1 MYLSIRI
8 SFITLDINSVITLHR
23 GSTYQGNSNF
33 LQSLKHT
40 GCHAILVNILCWLK
54 TQGQMSIFTLCLWR
68 TVNLKSFCYKTFS
81 SSAVSSKLSQ
91 EIENVIQLFKFC
103 FYIILNVCYTSLAN
117 ISVINSCSKQQH
129 PFSKVAWKSVF
140 RKCSPHFLLKQVL
153 CIDIY
158 GSNWPFFFF
167 SPLKS
172 SYSLVLPARQNDEP
186 CRLAKT
192 ASSWFTSYIV
202 WCPNKLS

>member
-68 TVNLKSFCYKTFS
+68 TVNLKSFWYKTFS
-81 SSAVSSKLSQ
+81 SSSKVSSKLSP

-103 FYIILNVCYTSLAN
+103 FYIMFNVCYTSLVN
-117 ISVINSCSKQQH
+117 ILVINSCSKQQH

-140 RKCSPHFLLKQVL
+140 RKCSLPLLLKQLL

-158 GSNWPFFFF
+158 SSNWPFFSF
-167 SPLKS
+167 SP
-172 SYSLVLPARQNDEP
+172 
-186 CRLAKT
+186 
-192 ASSWFTSYIV
+192 
-202 WCPNKLS
+202 